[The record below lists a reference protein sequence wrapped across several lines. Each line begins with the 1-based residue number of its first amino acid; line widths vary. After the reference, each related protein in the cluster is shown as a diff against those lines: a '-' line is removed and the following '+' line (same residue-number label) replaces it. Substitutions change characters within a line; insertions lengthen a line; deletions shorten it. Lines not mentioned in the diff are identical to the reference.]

1 MSDLPS
7 HIEVIAKT
15 PGLRFDEVEVVVTL
29 PTFRRPEHVIR
40 TLDTLNAQVTNR
52 CFAVVVIENEAEDR
66 EGAKVAAPQFEAGKY
81 TGMLIV
87 ESHRGNCNAYNAGWL
102 TAMTYFPNF
111 KYVIVIDDDELADP
125 AWIENMVATAERY
138 NASLVGG
145 PQYPI
150 FEKPG
155 AEKWARHPVFL
166 PHYNKTGPV
175 PIIYS
180 SGNLLIARPVLEAI
194 GYPFMDLKFNFTGGG
209 DSDFIN
215 RSRAKG
221 FNIAWCNEGIV
232 RETIP
237 ARRLENDWIR
247 ARGLRNGVLS
257 TLIEQRQRKNEPF
270 GQVRVFLKSLAL
282 LGYSPIK
289 AVRRGF
295 AARFVPVGTYFIH
308 IGLGRVMAHF
318 GYLNEQYRNPDKN

>member
-1 MSDLPS
+1 
-7 HIEVIAKT
+7 
-15 PGLRFDEVEVVVTL
+15 
-29 PTFRRPEHVIR
+29 
-40 TLDTLNAQVTNR
+40 
-52 CFAVVVIENEAEDR
+52 
-66 EGAKVAAPQFEAGKY
+66 
-81 TGMLIV
+81 
-87 ESHRGNCNAYNAGWL
+87 
-102 TAMTYFPNF
+102 
-111 KYVIVIDDDELADP
+111 
-125 AWIENMVATAERY
+125 MVATAERY

-155 AEKWARHPVFL
+155 SEKWARHPVFL
-166 PHYNKTGPV
+166 PHYSKTGPV

-221 FNIAWCNEGIV
+221 FTIAWCNEGIV

-237 ARRLENDWIR
+237 ARRLESDWIT

-257 TLIEQRQRKNEPF
+257 TLIEQRQRKDEPL
-270 GQVRVFLKSLAL
+270 GQVRVFEKSRSFGLFSDQ
-282 LGYSPIK
+282 GP
-289 AVRRGF
+289 
-295 AARFVPVGTYFIH
+295 AARHRGA
-308 IGLGRVMAHF
+308 LRAGRDLLHP
-318 GYLNEQYRNPDKN
+318 YRAGPRHGPFWISE